1 MNSYLP
7 TKLDS
12 LEEINVF
19 LSAYSLPRLK
29 QEEIDNLKKP
39 NTSKEIDF
47 VNKLKKKKKKK
58 TSNQQESRSWWLPK
72 GSLPTIWRINI
83 YYYQSITKNWR
94 G

>member
-29 QEEIDNLKKP
+29 QEEIDNLKRP

-47 VNKLKKKKKKK
+47 VNKFKKKDF
-58 TSNQQESRSWWLPK
+58 QPIRVQELMASQGKS
-72 GSLPTIWRINI
+72 TNHI
-83 YYYQSITKNWR
+83 KN
-94 G
+94 

>member
-29 QEEIDNLKKP
+29 QEEIANLKRP

-47 VNKLKKKKKKK
+47 VNKLKKKKK
-58 TSNQQESRSWWLPK
+58 TSNQQESRS
-72 GSLPTIWRINI
+72 
-83 YYYQSITKNWR
+83 
-94 G
+94 

>member
-47 VNKLKKKKKKK
+47 VNKLKKKKKDFQP
-58 TSNQQESRSWWLPK
+58 TRVQELMASQGKS
-72 GSLPTIWRINI
+72 
-83 YYYQSITKNWR
+83 TKHMKN
-94 G
+94 

>member
-29 QEEIDNLKKP
+29 QEEIANLKRP

-47 VNKLKKKKKKK
+47 VNKLKKKKK
-58 TSNQQESRSWWLPK
+58 TSNQQESRSWRLPK
-72 GSLPTIWRINI
+72 GSLPTI
-83 YYYQSITKNWR
+83 
-94 G
+94 

>member
-29 QEEIDNLKKP
+29 QEEIANLKRP

-47 VNKLKKKKKKK
+47 VNKLKKKKK

-72 GSLPTIWRINI
+72 GSLPTI
-83 YYYQSITKNWR
+83 
-94 G
+94 

>member
-29 QEEIDNLKKP
+29 QEDIDNFKKP

-47 VNKLKKKKKKK
+47 VNKLKKKKKKDFQP
-58 TSNQQESRSWWLPK
+58 TRVQELMASQGKS
-72 GSLPTIWRINI
+72 TNHI
-83 YYYQSITKNWR
+83 KN
-94 G
+94 